1 MVHQDHGFRP
11 EDIRHHLAPIVEHE
25 PVVHKGEIQT
35 FLRDLETSTVRPA
48 ERMRKPSF
56 AMAVTSTF
64 GAAQPTMT
72 SATRTSE
79 TSISPL
85 NLAAVARF

>member
-11 EDIRHHLAPIVEHE
+11 EDIRHYLAPIVEHE

-35 FLRDLETSTVRPA
+35 FLRELEASTIRPA

-79 TSISPL
+79 TAVSLL

>member
-35 FLRDLETSTVRPA
+35 FLRDLEASTVGPA

-56 AMAVTSTF
+56 AMAVTSTV
-64 GAAQPTMT
+64 GAAHPTMT
-72 SATRTSE
+72 SATRTSG
-79 TSISPL
+79 TTVL
-85 NLAAVARF
+85 LANLAAAARF